1 MGDGHCFLSIVVT
14 SAAGVGNNLIKEELC
29 ARSAEG
35 VILAS
40 SGQCYAGNKVEFLCS
55 SFPFYYVCD
64 GGNFSERCNCTH
76 TFRMFAI
83 QLFKFRSRTT
93 QFERRENNILFM
105 FFRTHPFRCGAV
117 VHSVRVN

>member
-14 SAAGVGNNLIKEELC
+14 LAGGIENNLIKEELC

-40 SGQCYAGNKVEFLCS
+40 SGQCYAGNKAEFLCCR
-55 SFPFYYVCD
+55 FPFYYAFD
-64 GGNFSERCNCTH
+64 RGNFSERCNCTH
-76 TFRMFAI
+76 TFHMFAI

-93 QFERRENNILFM
+93 QFGQRENNILFM
-105 FFRTHPFRCGAV
+105 FF
-117 VHSVRVN
+117 